1 MKYSM
6 GQKTTIAACSYAH
19 PMGRRLI
26 VIALLWFG
34 FLGIADAGD
43 SEIYYWKDDKGVQH
57 FSNLPP
63 ETPVEDLERTQEI
76 PYDPDAD
83 QARMKED
90 EAWLK
95 QEAQRAE
102 EARRKAAEEKA
113 AKEAKEAEEK
123 RLAAERQKALEEARQ
138 QAEAAQEEAR
148 EQNRSTFD
156 KSVFINPG
164 NKIPGINRPPKP
176 TPLPSRG
183 D

>member
-6 GQKTTIAACSYAH
+6 GRNKIIAAFSSVR

-34 FLGIADAGD
+34 CLGIADASD

-63 ETPVEDLERTQEI
+63 ETPVEDIGRAQEI
-76 PYDPDAD
+76 PHDPDAD

-90 EAWLK
+90 AEWLE
-95 QEAQRAE
+95 Q
-102 EARRKAAEEKA
+102 EARRAEDERQKAAAEKA
-113 AKEAKEAEEK
+113 VKEAAEAEEK
-123 RLAAERQKALEEARQ
+123 RLEAERQKALEEEQR
-138 QAEAAQEEAR
+138 QAEAARVEAR
-148 EQNRSTFD
+148 EQRRSTAD
-156 KSVFINPG
+156 KSVFVKPG
-164 NKIPGINRPPKP
+164 NKIPGINGPPKP
-176 TPLPSRG
+176 TPYPSKR

>member
-6 GQKTTIAACSYAH
+6 GRNKIIAALSH
-19 PMGRRLI
+19 VRPMGRRLI

-34 FLGIADAGD
+34 CLGIANAGD

-63 ETPVEDLERTQEI
+63 ETPVENLGRALEI
-76 PYDPDAD
+76 PHDPSAD

-90 EAWLK
+90 AEWLK

-102 EARRKAAEEKA
+102 AERQKAAAEKAAEEEA
-113 AKEAKEAEEK
+113 AAAEK
-123 RLAAERQKALEEARQ
+123 RLAAERQKALEEEQR
-138 QAEAAQEEAR
+138 QAEAARVQAR
-148 EQNRSTFD
+148 EQRRSTAD
-156 KSVFINPG
+156 KSVFVNPG
-164 NKIPGINRPPKP
+164 NKIPGINGPSKP
-176 TPLPSRG
+176 TPLPSKR